1 MANPNELLKKEWSEV
16 NVVTIFTDKGR
27 VAEQTQVF
35 TYARDPD
42 DERPEE
48 LVMAD
53 FKRRVLAYAE
63 YRSQNPV
70 FVDGTDT
77 SSFRLLPPWAV
88 KEVRVEVR
96 NLGTVLLS

>member
-1 MANPNELLKKEWSEV
+1 MLTPNELLQKEWTEV
-16 NVVTIFTDKGR
+16 SVITVYTDKGR

-35 TYARDPD
+35 TYALDPD

-48 LVMAD
+48 MVKTD

-63 YRSQNPV
+63 YRSQNPI

-77 SSFRLLPPWAV
+77 SSFRVLPPWAV
-88 KEVRVEVR
+88 KEVRIEVH